1 MMDKKFLLL
10 ILLATSILLMGNTY
24 PNHTH
29 FDVKKEIN
37 YNRSQID
44 SLQKVNLRNN
54 NKNFLYFNLDQNF
67 PNPFNP
73 TTTIS
78 YEIAKEG
85 FVKLLVYNIL
95 GKEISNLVNE
105 VQSPGKYEVK
115 FDGRNLSS
123 GIYFYQ
129 LNAGN
134 YSATKKLMLMK

>member
-1 MMDKKFLLL
+1 MMNKKFLLL
-10 ILLATSILLMGNTY
+10 ILLATSILLLGSTY

-37 YNRSQID
+37 YNRSQTD
-44 SLQKVNLRNN
+44 SLQKVSLRND
-54 NKNFLYFNLDQNF
+54 NKNVLYFNLDQNF

-73 TTTIS
+73 TTTIW

-85 FVKLLVYNIL
+85 FVKLSVYNVL